1 MEKTN
6 KLNFETPSFG
16 QRLKSMLKVD
26 FYRLFHTPLFYI
38 MIVVSALIPA
48 LVLTMTGANQTTSDT
63 QTFTNVW
70 QVIESVSGS
79 NSDAGL
85 MDLATMCNI
94 NMVFIF
100 VAIMISIFVAHD
112 YSSGYNKSIFTVHS
126 KKVDYVI
133 SKCIVGFIS
142 GACMILTYVIGAM
155 VAGLISG
162 LSFALDGAS
171 ILNVFSCL
179 FSKIFLMTIF
189 VPLYIT
195 VAVFFKQKLW
205 LSIIGSF
212 CVGILFYPI
221 AMMTAPLNSGIL
233 NLIMC
238 LAGGGLLGFGFGA
251 LATLVL
257 NKRDLY

>member
-6 KLNFETPSFG
+6 KLQFQSPTLK
-16 QRLKSMLKVD
+16 QRLQSMLKVD
-26 FYRLFHTPLFYI
+26 LYRLFHTPLFYI
-38 MIVVSALIPA
+38 MVMVSALIPA
-48 LVLTMTGANQTTSDT
+48 LVLTMVGANEEAGV

-70 QVIESVSGS
+70 QVIESISGA
-79 NSDAGL
+79 NAGAGL

-100 VAIMISIFVAHD
+100 VAIMISIFVSHD

-126 KKVDYVI
+126 KKVDYVV
-133 SKCIVGFIS
+133 SKVIIGFIS
-142 GACMILTYVIGAM
+142 GACMIVAYLFGAII
-155 VAGLISG
+155 AGLICG
-162 LSFALDGAS
+162 LDFSLGGATV
-171 ILNVFSCL
+171 LNAFGCI

-189 VPLYIT
+189 VPLYIV

-221 AMMTAPLNSGIL
+221 AMISAPLNSGLLNIL
-233 NLIMC
+233 LC
-238 LAGGGLLGFGFGA
+238 LGGGCLFGIGLSY
-251 LATLVL
+251 LATFIL
-257 NKRDLY
+257 NKRDLF